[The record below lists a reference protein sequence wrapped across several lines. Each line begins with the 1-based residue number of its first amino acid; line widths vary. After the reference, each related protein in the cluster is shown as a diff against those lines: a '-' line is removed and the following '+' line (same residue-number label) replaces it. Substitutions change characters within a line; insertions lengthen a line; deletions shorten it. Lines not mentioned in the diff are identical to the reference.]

1 MSLTDIS
8 SFCKNWLASLPD
20 IFPEITLC
28 RIACSKMSAWD
39 TPERCQNGGNNN
51 IPNTCTL
58 NNMWLSIITILNW
71 VWIVSANYHYKFMHL
86 L

>member
-28 RIACSKMSAWD
+28 RIACSKISAWD

-51 IPNTCTL
+51 IP
-58 NNMWLSIITILNW
+58 IK
-71 VWIVSANYHYKFMHL
+71 YMHFE
-86 L
+86 